1 MKCLNCISLLN
12 DSCMHHALIKGMKI
26 EHENV
31 GIKEK
36 IMADLI

>member
-1 MKCLNCISLLN
+1 
-12 DSCMHHALIKGMKI
+12 MHHALIKGMKI